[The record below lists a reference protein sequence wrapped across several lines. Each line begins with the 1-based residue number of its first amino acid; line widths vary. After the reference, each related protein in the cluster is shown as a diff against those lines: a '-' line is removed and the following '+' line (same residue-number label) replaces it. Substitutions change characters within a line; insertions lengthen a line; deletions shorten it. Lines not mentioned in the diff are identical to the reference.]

1 MTAKKQGFEGIDRAP
16 RAKDS
21 REKEHRVSLGLPHP
35 C

>member
-21 REKEHRVSLGLPHP
+21 REKEHRRKP
-35 C
+35 